1 MKETVL
7 EVNFLLLFI
16 LLSHL
21 EILLNRITL
30 MFVSRYLCLI
40 VVLVPTITLAQVGFQ
55 DDGFADQQF
64 LDNSDQ
70 FSSEQGVRMTGDRG
84 NKEAEN
90 PSLLPTSVLD
100 QEMKR
105 PAQDVK
111 SSEEEEV
118 SRPSS
123 PNLTFSRLA
132 KRMQK
137 SNREP
142 QAQRRR
148 TPSRKKFSFSSMA
161 NQLEK
166 D

>member
-111 SSEEEEV
+111 SSEEEE
-118 SRPSS
+118 
-123 PNLTFSRLA
+123 
-132 KRMQK
+132 
-137 SNREP
+137 
-142 QAQRRR
+142 
-148 TPSRKKFSFSSMA
+148 
-161 NQLEK
+161 
-166 D
+166 